1 MGVVDGFKSASL
13 FAKISFV
20 LLVVAA
26 LFASI
31 AFTCTGWAK
40 NNVGAHYGLW
50 RLCGE
55 NVYAPGCTQLDGWA
69 VDWWAATQALV
80 SFGFFGIWVALILVS
95 LVMFSESFKG
105 NKEMAIAA
113 AIVCIV
119 TGVLYLIGVI
129 VFGAEFDKY
138 FISRNY
144 LTLMNYSLSYCF
156 GLSIVAL
163 VFEIVAGV
171 LMILDG
177 KGGGGGTKPS
187 A

>member
-1 MGVVDGFKSASL
+1 MGVVEGFKSASL

-26 LFASI
+26 LFTSI

-40 NNVGAHYGLW
+40 NDAGFHYGLW

-55 NVYAPGCTQLDGWA
+55 NVYNPGCVQLDGWG
-69 VDWWAATQALV
+69 VDWYAATQALV

-95 LVMFSESFKG
+95 LAMFSGTFKG
-105 NKEMAIAA
+105 NKEVAIAA
-113 AIVCIV
+113 AIVCIL

-129 VFGAEFDKY
+129 VFGVKFDEY
-138 FISRNY
+138 FISRNSV
-144 LTLMNYSLSYCF
+144 TLVNYSLSYCF